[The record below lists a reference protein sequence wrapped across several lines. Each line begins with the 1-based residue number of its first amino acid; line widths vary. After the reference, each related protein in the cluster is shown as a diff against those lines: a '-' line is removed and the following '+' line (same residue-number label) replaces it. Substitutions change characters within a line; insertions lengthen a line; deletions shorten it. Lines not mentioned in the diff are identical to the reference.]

1 MGAEVPRLD
10 PPQLINPGTGVQIG
24 IELVEDMQWYAERFE
39 VERPHLQ
46 AVAYRMLG
54 SLTDADDAVQE
65 AWLRLSQANGSA
77 IDNLTGWLT
86 TVVGRVC
93 IDMLRARKAS
103 RENLPGTW
111 LPEPVVSEGGSLDPE
126 QQTLLADSVG
136 LALLVVLESLQ
147 PAERLAFVLHDMFG
161 VPFEEIAPIVEKSP
175 AATRQ
180 LASRARRRVRGATA
194 APDPD
199 LATQRRLVDAFLAA
213 SRAGDFDALIEV
225 LDPEVV
231 FRVDTGPRTWL
242 APPLL
247 AGAQDVATHA
257 ASQGPRFATLCEPAL
272 VNGAAG
278 VIARSAA
285 GVVAVVGITVRDGR
299 ICQIDLVLDP
309 DKLARAQIAH

>member
-1 MGAEVPRLD
+1 
-10 PPQLINPGTGVQIG
+10 
-24 IELVEDMQWYAERFE
+24 VEDMQWYAAQFERE
-39 VERPHLQ
+39 LPHLR

-65 AWLRLSQANGSA
+65 AWLRLSQADGSA
-77 IDNLTGWLT
+77 IHNLNGWLT

-93 IDMLRARKAS
+93 IDLLRARRAR

-111 LPEPVVSEGGSLDPE
+111 LPEPVVSEGNSLDPE

-161 VPFEEIAPIVEKSP
+161 VPFQDIAPIVQKSP

-180 LASRARRRVRGATA
+180 LASRARRRVRGATTST
-194 APDPD
+194 DPD
-199 LATQRRLVDAFLAA
+199 LPTQRRLVDAFLAA

-299 ICQIDLVLDP
+299 ISEIDLVLDP
-309 DKLARAQIAH
+309 GKLARAQIAH

>member
-1 MGAEVPRLD
+1 
-10 PPQLINPGTGVQIG
+10 
-24 IELVEDMQWYAERFE
+24 
-39 VERPHLQ
+39 
-46 AVAYRMLG
+46 
-54 SLTDADDAVQE
+54 
-65 AWLRLSQANGSA
+65 
-77 IDNLTGWLT
+77 
-86 TVVGRVC
+86 
-93 IDMLRARKAS
+93 
-103 RENLPGTW
+103 
-111 LPEPVVSEGGSLDPE
+111 VVSEGDSLDPE
-126 QQTLLADSVG
+126 QRTLLADAVG

-194 APDPD
+194 AADPD

-231 FRVDTGPRTWL
+231 FRVDTGQRTWL

-299 ICQIDLVLDP
+299 ISEIDLVLDA